1 MVTPA
6 GIITTV
12 AGNGYGAGLGIGGY
26 TGDGGPATNA
36 ELMYPQSIY
45 VDKSSNLYIA
55 DFNNS
60 AVRVVTP
67 VPSNTNHI
75 TVADEQF
82 TLYPNPANSVITIT
96 ASKNIDAVKIYD
108 LTGQLLSEY
117 TRQNGKTAL
126 LDVSNFANGLYF
138 ITVLSNGK
146 TTTKKAIINK

>member
-1 MVTPA
+1 
-6 GIITTV
+6 
-12 AGNGYGAGLGIGGY
+12 
-26 TGDGGPATNA
+26 
-36 ELMYPQSIY
+36 MYPQSIY